1 MIKADPFTW
10 KKFDWE
16 PLEFDEME
24 SVTSEDGTR
33 FYKTPVGNLPSMTT
47 ILNVLDDGGIDAWVK
62 RVGEEEADRIK
73 NEASGR
79 GNSLHDLNE
88 AYLRNELERSQLSG
102 KGKVLFNRVK
112 PLLDQINPVLATEIP
127 LYSKK
132 YQYAGR
138 VDCVAYINGV
148 LYIIDHKNSRRPI
161 NIKKQ
166 YARRKLF
173 KYYLQCI
180 GYAICIEEMYGIK
193 PQKGCILI
201 GNHETSNAE
210 WFRFNLDTYRHEFD
224 ILIDIVNGKR
234 PKSDSMYFSL

>member
-1 MIKADPFTW
+1 MINDPFTW

-16 PLEFDEME
+16 PLPYDEME

-47 ILNVLDDGGIDAWVK
+47 ILGVLDDGGIETWQK
-62 RVGEEEADRIK
+62 RVGMDEAERIK
-73 NEASGR
+73 NEAADR

-88 AYLRNELERSQLSG
+88 MYLRNELKRSQLSG

-127 LYSKK
+127 LYSTKHK
-132 YQYAGR
+132 YAGR
-138 VDCVAYINGV
+138 VDCVAHIGKP

-173 KYYLQCI
+173 KYYLQCV
-180 GYAICIEEMYGIK
+180 GYANCIEEMYGLR
-193 PQKGCILI
+193 PEKGCILI
-201 GNHETSNAE
+201 GNHESSTAN
-210 WFRFNLDTYRHEFD
+210 WFRFNLDNYRPEFD
-224 ILIDIVNGKR
+224 ILLDIVNGKR
-234 PKSDSMYFSL
+234 PKSDSAYFKL